1 MSLCTDEATA
11 AAAHPPTDW
20 AQVVTQVCEANHLC
34 ACLNSGFTRQ
44 TCVSLNT
51 LRTRYRR
58 LRRAGCLCRC
68 SSARACEKWPTFAA
82 LVFSS
87 VFGPFR
93 KIPPSPFASQG
104 KQRRFRPGSFLR
116 FQPTSRAP
124 PPRPRQGT
132 EGGEAQSAL
141 VCGGP
146 L

>member
-1 MSLCTDEATA
+1 MSLCTDVATA

-20 AQVVTQVCEANHLC
+20 AQVVTQVGEANHLC

-44 TCVSLNT
+44 TRVSLNT

-87 VFGPFR
+87 LFGPFR
-93 KIPPSPFASQG
+93 NIPPLPVCESRKTAPFP
-104 KQRRFRPGSFLR
+104 PGVVPAVSAHR
-116 FQPTSRAP
+116 
-124 PPRPRQGT
+124 PRPHLPRSPSPPSGR
-132 EGGEAQSAL
+132 
-141 VCGGP
+141 
-146 L
+146 